1 MRNCLAKVPEP
12 VNEPIYEYRVGSK
25 ERRELKIALENIVS
39 KKVEIPLIIGGKEIK
54 TESKMEIRCPHQHN
68 ILLGQYYQAGKE
80 EVKLAIDSVME
91 AKKTWSKV
99 DFQERAAIFLRAAEL
114 LSTKYRFVMNAVTML
129 SISKNAFQAE
139 IDCVCELIDFLRF
152 NTSFAQK
159 IYEDQPI
166 SPKGFWNRMQ
176 YRPLEGFVFAVPP
189 FNFVS
194 ISGNLPTAPAIMGN
208 VSIWK
213 PASSAIYPSYM
224 FMKILQEAG
233 LPDGVINFVPGKG
246 STMGDL
252 IFSSKSFSGLHFTG
266 SYDTFNYMWKF
277 IANNMSNYITY
288 PRIVGETG
296 GKDFIFAHSSAN
308 TRSLIVA
315 IIRGSFEYQGQKCS
329 AVSRV
334 YLPKSMFNDIKDEL
348 LNELNNIKMGSPEDF
363 TNFMNAVIDRES
375 YEKIKSYIDYV
386 KNKKEAKILFGGKC
400 DDSVGYFIEPTV
412 VITEDPHFKTI
423 EEEIFGPV
431 VTFYLYDDEKYEE
444 TLHLCDRTSIYGL
457 TGAIFAQ
464 DRNAINTATEI
475 LESSAG
481 NFYINDKP
489 TGAVV
494 GQQPFG
500 GARASGTND
509 KAGSLLN
516 LIRWT
521 SARSVKETFNP
532 PEYIQYPFMEEK

>member
-1 MRNCLAKVPEP
+1 MRNCVARVPEP

-25 ERRELKIALENIVS
+25 ERREIKNALENIAS

-68 ILLGQYYQAGKE
+68 VLLGHYYQAGKE

-129 SISKNAFQAE
+129 SISKNVFQAE

-233 LPDGVINFVPGKG
+233 LPDGVINFIPGKG

-308 TRSLIVA
+308 TRSLITA

-334 YLPKSMFNDIKDEL
+334 YIPKSMFNSIKDEL
-348 LNELNNIKMGSPEDF
+348 LSELSKIKMGSPEDF
-363 TNFMNAVIDRES
+363 TNLMNAVIDRES
-375 YEKIKSYIDYV
+375 YDKIKSYVDYV
-386 KNKKEAKILFGGKC
+386 KSQNEAKILFGGKC

-412 VITEDPHFKTI
+412 VVTEDPHFKTM

-444 TLHLCDRTSIYGL
+444 TLYLCDKTSIYGL

-516 LIRWT
+516 LMRWT

>member
-1 MRNCLAKVPEP
+1 MRNCVAKVPEP
-12 VNEPIYEYRVGSK
+12 VNEPIYEYSVGSK
-25 ERRELKIALENIVS
+25 ERIELKIALENIVS

-114 LSTKYRFVMNAVTML
+114 LSTKYRFIMNAITML

-213 PASSAIYPSYM
+213 PASSAVYPSYV

-252 IFSSKSFSGLHFTG
+252 VFSSKSFSGLHFTG

-308 TRSLIVA
+308 TKSLIAA

-334 YLPKSMFNDIKDEL
+334 YMPKSMFNDIKDEL
-348 LNELNNIKMGSPEDF
+348 LNELSNIKMGSPEDF

>member
-1 MRNCLAKVPEP
+1 LRNCVARVPEP

-39 KKVEIPLIIGGKEIK
+39 KKVEIPLIIDGKEIT
-54 TESKMEIRCPHQHN
+54 TESKIEIRCPHQHN
-68 ILLGQYYQAGKE
+68 VLLGHYYQAGKE
-80 EVKLAIDSVME
+80 EIKLAIDSVMD

-114 LSTKYRFVMNAVTML
+114 LSTKYRFIMNAITML

-152 NTSFAQK
+152 NASFAQK

-213 PASSAIYPSYM
+213 PASSAVYPSYM

-252 IFSSKSFSGLHFTG
+252 IFSSNNFSGLHFTG

-277 IANNMSNYITY
+277 IANNMSNYVTY

-308 TRSLIVA
+308 TRSLITA

-334 YLPKSMFNDIKDEL
+334 YLPKSMFNNIKDEL
-348 LNELNNIKMGSPEDF
+348 LNELSKIKMGSPEDF
-363 TNFMNAVIDRES
+363 TNFMNAVVDRES

-386 KNKKEAKILFGGKC
+386 KNQNEAKILFGGKC
-400 DDSVGYFIEPTV
+400 DDSIGYFIEPTV
-412 VITEDPHFKTI
+412 ILTEDPHFRTM

-444 TLHLCDRTSIYGL
+444 TLYLCDMTSIYGL
-457 TGAIFAQ
+457 TGAVFAQ
-464 DRNAINTATEI
+464 DRNAINTATDI

-521 SARSVKETFNP
+521 SARSVKETFNS
-532 PEYIQYPFMEEK
+532 PEDIQYPFMEEK

>member
-1 MRNCLAKVPEP
+1 MRNCIAKIPEP
-12 VNEPIYEYRVGSK
+12 INEPVYDYAVGSK
-25 ERRELKIALENIVS
+25 ERNNLKAALKEVLSEN
-39 KKVEIPLIIGGKEIK
+39 VEIPLIIGGKEIK
-54 TESKMEIRCPHQHN
+54 TEDKIDIRCPHQHD
-68 ILLGQYYQAGKE
+68 IVLGHYYRAGKE
-80 EVKLAIDSVME
+80 EISLAIESALNARKV
-91 AKKTWSKV
+91 WSKV
-99 DFQERAAIFLRAAEL
+99 DFQERAAIFLKAAEL
-114 LSTKYRFVMNAVTML
+114 LSTKYRYVMNAITML

-139 IDCVCELIDFLRF
+139 IDCVCELADFLRF
-152 NTSFAQK
+152 NVKFANK

-208 VSIWK
+208 VSVWK
-213 PASSAIYPSYM
+213 PASSAVYPSYM

-233 LPDGVINFVPGKG
+233 LPDGVINFVPAKG
-246 STMGDL
+246 SAIGNL
-252 IFSSKSFSGLHFTG
+252 VFSAREFAGLHFTG
-266 SYDTFNYMWKF
+266 SYDTFNYMWKT
-277 IANNMSNYITY
+277 IASNISNYTTY

-296 GKDFIFAHSSAN
+296 GKDFIFAHNSAN
-308 TRSLIVA
+308 TRSLITA

-334 YLPKSMFNDIKDEL
+334 YIPKSMFKKIKDDL
-348 LNELNNIKMGSPEDF
+348 LNELSKIKIGSVEDF
-363 TNFMNAVIDRES
+363 RNFMNAVIDRES
-375 YEKIKSYIDYV
+375 YEKIKSYIDYA
-386 KNKKEAKILFGGKC
+386 KNHNEAKILFGGKC
-400 DDSVGYFIEPTV
+400 DDSVGYFIDPTV
-412 VITEDPHFKTI
+412 IVTENPYFKTM

-431 VTFYLYDDEKYEE
+431 VTFYPYDDDKFED
-444 TLHLCDRTSIYGL
+444 TLYLCDKTSIYGL

-464 DRNAINTATEI
+464 DRDAINLAIEI

-521 SARSVKETFNP
+521 SARSVKETFNS
-532 PEYIQYPFMEEK
+532 PENFQYPFMEDK

>member
-1 MRNCLAKVPEP
+1 MRNCAARVPEP

-25 ERRELKIALENIVS
+25 ERRELKIALEDIVS

-68 ILLGQYYQAGKE
+68 VLLGHYYQAGKE
-80 EVKLAIDSVME
+80 EVKLAIDSVMD

-99 DFQERAAIFLRAAEL
+99 DFQERTAIFLRAAEL
-114 LSTKYRFVMNAVTML
+114 LSTKYRFIMNAITML

-152 NTSFAQK
+152 NASFAQK

-308 TRSLIVA
+308 TRSLITA
-315 IIRGSFEYQGQKCS
+315 IVRGSFEYQGQKCS

-334 YLPKSMFNDIKDEL
+334 YLPKSMFNSIKDEL
-348 LNELNNIKMGSPEDF
+348 LNELSKIKMGSPEDF
-363 TNFMNAVIDRES
+363 TNFVNAVIDRES
-375 YEKIKSYIDYV
+375 YDKIKSYVDFV
-386 KNKKEAKILFGGKC
+386 KNQNEAKIFFGGKC

-412 VITEDPHFKTI
+412 VVTEDPHFKTM

-431 VTFYLYDDEKYEE
+431 VTFYLYDDDKFEE
-444 TLHLCDRTSIYGL
+444 TLHLCDKTSIYGL

-464 DRNAINTATEI
+464 DRSAINTATEI

-532 PEYIQYPFMEEK
+532 PEHIQYPFMEEK

>member
-1 MRNCLAKVPEP
+1 MRNCAARVPEP

-25 ERRELKIALENIVS
+25 ERRELKIALEDIVS

-68 ILLGQYYQAGKE
+68 VLLGHYYQAGKE
-80 EVKLAIDSVME
+80 EVKLAIDSVMD

-114 LSTKYRFVMNAVTML
+114 LSTKYRFIMNAITML

-152 NTSFAQK
+152 NASFAQK

-308 TRSLIVA
+308 TSSLITA
-315 IIRGSFEYQGQKCS
+315 IVRGSFEYQGQKCS

-334 YLPKSMFNDIKDEL
+334 YLPKSMFNSIKDEL
-348 LNELNNIKMGSPEDF
+348 LNELSKIKMGSPEDF
-363 TNFMNAVIDRES
+363 TNFVNAVIDRES
-375 YEKIKSYIDYV
+375 YDKIKSYVDFV
-386 KNKKEAKILFGGKC
+386 KNQNEAKIFFGGKC

-412 VITEDPHFKTI
+412 VVTEDPHFKTM

-431 VTFYLYDDEKYEE
+431 VTFYLYDDEKFEE
-444 TLHLCDRTSIYGL
+444 TLHLCDKTSIYGL

-464 DRNAINTATEI
+464 DRSAINSATEI

-532 PEYIQYPFMEEK
+532 PEHIQYPFMEEK

>member
-1 MRNCLAKVPEP
+1 MKNCIARIPEP
-12 VNEPIYEYRVGSK
+12 VNEPVYDYGVGSK
-25 ERRELKIALENIVS
+25 ERDKLKLALKDIAS
-39 KKVEIPLIIGGKEIK
+39 KKVEMALIIDGKEVK
-54 TESKMEIRCPHQHN
+54 TENKIDVRCPHQHDVV
-68 ILLGQYYQAGKE
+68 LGQYYQASKE
-80 EVKLAIDSVME
+80 EIKLAIESAMK
-91 AKKTWSKV
+91 AKKNWAKV
-99 DFQERAAIFLRAAEL
+99 DFQERAAIFLKAAEL
-114 LSTKYRFVMNAVTML
+114 LSTKYRYLMNATTML
-129 SISKNAFQAE
+129 SISKNVFQAE

-152 NTSFAQK
+152 NVKFAEK

-194 ISGNLPTAPAIMGN
+194 ISGNLPTAPVIMGN

-213 PASSAIYPSYM
+213 PASSAVYPSYL

-233 LPDGVINFVPGKG
+233 LPDGVINFVPARG
-246 STMGDL
+246 SDIGDL
-252 IFSSKSFSGLHFTG
+252 VFSSREFAGLHFTG
-266 SYDTFNYMWKF
+266 SYETFNYMWKT
-277 IANNMSNYITY
+277 IANNISNYITY

-296 GKDFIFAHSSAN
+296 GKDFIFAHNSAN
-308 TRSLIVA
+308 TKSLITA

-334 YLPKSMFNDIKDEL
+334 YMPKSIFNGFKDDF
-348 LNELNNIKMGSPEDF
+348 LNELSKIKMGTPEDF
-363 TNFMNAVIDRES
+363 TNFINAVINRES
-375 YEKIKSYIDYV
+375 FDKIRSYIDYA
-386 KNKKEAKILFGGKC
+386 KNHNEARILFGGKC

-412 VITEDPHFKTI
+412 IVTKNPHFKTM
-423 EEEIFGPV
+423 EEEVFGPV
-431 VTFYLYDDEKYEE
+431 VTFYPYDDDKFEE
-444 TLHLCDRTSIYGL
+444 TLYLCDKTSIYGL

-464 DRNAINTATEI
+464 DRNAINIATEI
-475 LESSAG
+475 LEFCAG

-532 PEYIQYPFMEEK
+532 PEHFEYPFMEER

>member
-1 MRNCLAKVPEP
+1 MARVPEP

-25 ERRELKIALENIVS
+25 ERREIKNALENIVS

-68 ILLGQYYQAGKE
+68 VLLGHYYQAGKE

-114 LSTKYRFVMNAVTML
+114 LSTKYRFIMNAVTML
-129 SISKNAFQAE
+129 SISKNVFQAE

-152 NTSFAQK
+152 NASFAQK

-213 PASSAIYPSYM
+213 PASSAVYPSYM

-308 TRSLIVA
+308 TRSLITA
-315 IIRGSFEYQGQKCS
+315 IVRGSFEYQGQKCS

-334 YLPKSMFNDIKDEL
+334 YLPKSMFNSIKDEL
-348 LNELNNIKMGSPEDF
+348 LSELSKIKMGSPEDF
-363 TNFMNAVIDRES
+363 TNLMNAVIDRES
-375 YEKIKSYIDYV
+375 YDKIKSYVDYV
-386 KNKKEAKILFGGKC
+386 KSQNEAKILFGGKC

-412 VITEDPHFKTI
+412 IVTEDPHFKTM

-444 TLHLCDRTSIYGL
+444 TLYLCDKTSIYGL

-516 LIRWT
+516 LMRWT